1 MDAPAGVAAAGDD
14 GRSAAGAAAA
24 AVDVPALAIGYQLHY
39 APAVAGHADAA
50 VDDVVAQKS
59 A

>member
-14 GRSAAGAAAA
+14 GRSAAGAAAV
-24 AVDVPALAIGYQLHY
+24 VDVPALAIGYQLHY

-50 VDDVVAQKS
+50 VDAVAQKS